1 MYLMYRTAIQHDT
14 AQKAIHHVDDL
25 SEPSTRPQAGQ
36 SRTRRTVE
44 RKDRLRLEGKAV
56 PIAAVHSSRPA
67 APPAATFAGVLAG
80 ADTHG
85 TPSQAAAPACAA
97 ELSSRR
103 AREHVSRA
111 CCAMAV
117 WPRCQE
123 AWMPPR
129 ERRRPSAKA
138 TRSRG
143 SVSPLLKAAKNGN
156 ARRTEGGA
164 HLRELPLTP
173 LSLLFRYFS
182 T

>member
-14 AQKAIHHVDDL
+14 AQKAIHHVDDV
-25 SEPSTRPQAGQ
+25 SRAVYEAAG
-36 SRTRRTVE
+36 RTVAHTPDG
-44 RKDRLRLEGKAV
+44 RAQRPTAIGRKAV

-67 APPAATFAGVLAG
+67 APPAATFAGVAG

-123 AWMPPR
+123 AR
-129 ERRRPSAKA
+129 TTPSVGQA

-143 SVSPLLKAAKNGN
+143 LVSPIASQSCQKWKCYGLKA
-156 ARRTEGGA
+156 E
-164 HLRELPLTP
+164 
-173 LSLLFRYFS
+173 SI
-182 T
+182 